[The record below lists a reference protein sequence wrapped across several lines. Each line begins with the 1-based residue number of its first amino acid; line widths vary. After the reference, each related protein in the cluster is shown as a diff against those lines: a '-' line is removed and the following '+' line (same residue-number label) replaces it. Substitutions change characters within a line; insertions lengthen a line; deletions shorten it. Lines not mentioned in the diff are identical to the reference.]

1 MRHAH
6 PPHPRGW
13 DGHGGHHRGH
23 RGHPALGK
31 PSGPQTFR
39 RGRALQFLEFLNVRR
54 TTLLRQL
61 DQPEFADLRPTLLGE
76 LKAVESVRD
85 EFMAMFD
92 LWADAEEAPDPSTS
106 GTSMPVVGETPP
118 THHGAETE
126 AKAEEAGEQGSSGS
140 GRGDPGDR
148 PEEDRSR

>member
-6 PPHPRGW
+6 PHHPRGW
-13 DGHGGHHRGH
+13 EGHGGHHRGH
-23 RGHPALGK
+23 RDHPGADR

-54 TTLLRQL
+54 ATLLRQL

-92 LWADAEEAPDPSTS
+92 LWPDTEVTERSEPTLVAPANSPLDLENPDANDADTS
-106 GTSMPVVGETPP
+106 HDHQT
-118 THHGAETE
+118 GA
-126 AKAEEAGEQGSSGS
+126 GH
-140 GRGDPGDR
+140 
-148 PEEDRSR
+148 EDRDDAKEGGA